1 MDWNA
6 HLEFL
11 RELIISAVILTF
23 GHYTNIIPLTSF
35 LGVSSPNY
43 ILPPLSVLIG
53 HLLWHIFAPD
63 ARPEDPTEYL
73 ILARAYFFNF
83 AILMWA
89 LFLFPFLLV
98 ALVSA
103 IGLVLPFVVLWA
115 VYRCFRPEPAPEV
128 DEFGWRHDVNTT
140 RLREPYALDEFPEDN
155 VFLRHGFSNQ

>member
-11 RELIISAVILTF
+11 RELIISAAILTF

-63 ARPEDPTEYL
+63 ARPEDPAEYL

-83 AILMWA
+83 AIL
-89 LFLFPFLLV
+89 
-98 ALVSA
+98 
-103 IGLVLPFVVLWA
+103 I
-115 VYRCFRPEPAPEV
+115 PEPAPEV

-155 VFLRHGFSNQ
+155 VFLRLGFSNE

>member
-1 MDWNA
+1 MDRNA

-11 RELIISAVILTF
+11 RELIISAAILTF

-83 AILMWA
+83 AIL
-89 LFLFPFLLV
+89 
-98 ALVSA
+98 
-103 IGLVLPFVVLWA
+103 I
-115 VYRCFRPEPAPEV
+115 PEPAPEV
-128 DEFGWRHDVNTT
+128 DEFGWRQDVNTT

>member
-1 MDWNA
+1 MDRNA

-11 RELIISAVILTF
+11 RELIISAAILTF

-73 ILARAYFFNF
+73 ILARA
-83 AILMWA
+83 
-89 LFLFPFLLV
+89 
-98 ALVSA
+98 
-103 IGLVLPFVVLWA
+103 
-115 VYRCFRPEPAPEV
+115 PEPAPEV